1 MESAFAWIGWIMEW
15 FGQFIPRIVIVPTT
29 HAAIKFRR
37 GDEVIPL
44 SAGLHFYWPLITVFK
59 QYPIAMQSMDLR
71 PQKLTTADDRAVLV
85 GAMISYRIVDIE
97 KALAHTWDPDS
108 TIADAALRVATRV
121 VLGLHWAELK
131 NKAQKRTLDTM
142 LKNEAQRVLEKYG
155 VEVIEM
161 TLTDLA
167 LTKVYSLVQSTNVI

>member
-1 MESAFAWIGWIMEW
+1 MESAFAWIGAVMEW
-15 FGQFIPRIVIVPTT
+15 VGAWIPRIVIIPTT

-44 SAGLHFYWPLITVFK
+44 KAGLHVYWPLVTLLK

-71 PQKLTTADDRAVLV
+71 PQKLTTGDDKSVLV
-85 GAMISYRIVDIE
+85 GAMISYRIANIE

-121 VLGLHWAELK
+121 VLSLHWGELK

-142 LKNEAQRVLEKYG
+142 LKNEAQRVLERYG